1 MTGMRE
7 TAAPRAEDTR
17 AVGRSLAALVRP
29 GDVIILQG
37 PLGAGKTVFAAG
49 LAEGL
54 GVEERVLS
62 PSFVLVKTYRDGFM
76 PVVHADVY
84 RLGSSAEIEDLDL
97 PGEARDGLLM
107 IEWGD
112 MLGSRL
118 AGDRLEAELSGAGAE
133 PRTIRLFPYGDWR
146 GRDLGLAR
154 C

>member
-1 MTGMRE
+1 MTGRWE
-7 TAAPRAEDTR
+7 ATAPRAEDTR

-29 GDVIILQG
+29 GDVIVLQG

-54 GVEERVLS
+54 GVEEQVLS

-97 PGEARDGLLM
+97 PGEADDGLLM

-112 MLGSRL
+112 VLGSRL
-118 AGDRLEAELSGAGAE
+118 AGDRLEAELSGSGAE
-133 PRTIRLFPYGDWR
+133 PRTIRLIPYGDWR